1 MRGLLAPLAL
11 LWGLGLVLNLSS
23 APQVRAVRPLV
34 HTTLAPSPPPTAI
47 LPSFNPTSIPQ
58 ATRVLY
64 KVRPSEGMV
73 AVASTAT
80 AVEYA
85 VAAAGPGES
94 LKALAQNLSALATT
108 EWVALDEVLHVHALR
123 VDSVTPDD
131 PDFPEQWGLEAVHA
145 PEAWAT
151 ATGAPTRAAAVT
163 VCIVDSGI
171 DYDHEDLAANMA
183 AAVGV
188 SMLPGSPGPM
198 DELGHGSHVAG
209 IVGAAGSNALLVSG
223 VVWGNVDLLA
233 CRFIDGDGL
242 GRTSAAVDCVNYCLA
257 QGARVIQASWGGAA
271 APNAAMQAAME
282 AAEAADALIVVS
294 AGNDDR
300 DLDAEPQ
307 YPASYAAERANVLA
321 VAAVGRA
328 GALSSFSN
336 RGAGTVALAA
346 PGEAILSTLP
356 GNATGVLSG
365 TSMAAP
371 FVSGA
376 AALALSVAG
385 PGALPAPAL
394 KRLLLESAEPTAQLR
409 GRVGAGLLRLD
420 RVVAAA
426 AALAAAP
433 TTAP

>member
-1 MRGLLAPLAL
+1 
-11 LWGLGLVLNLSS
+11 
-23 APQVRAVRPLV
+23 
-34 HTTLAPSPPPTAI
+34 
-47 LPSFNPTSIPQ
+47 
-58 ATRVLY
+58 
-64 KVRPSEGMV
+64 
-73 AVASTAT
+73 
-80 AVEYA
+80 
-85 VAAAGPGES
+85 
-94 LKALAQNLSALATT
+94 
-108 EWVALDEVLHVHALR
+108 
-123 VDSVTPDD
+123 
-131 PDFPEQWGLEAVHA
+131 
-145 PEAWAT
+145 
-151 ATGAPTRAAAVT
+151 
-163 VCIVDSGI
+163 
-171 DYDHEDLAANMA
+171 MA

-356 GNATGVLSG
+356 GNATG
-365 TSMAAP
+365 
-371 FVSGA
+371 
-376 AALALSVAG
+376 
-385 PGALPAPAL
+385 
-394 KRLLLESAEPTAQLR
+394 RLLLESAEPTAQLR
-409 GRVGAGLLRLD
+409 GKVGAGLLRLD